1 MTFKMPP
8 IVREAWLL
16 DQQINE
22 RGILVDR
29 ELLVSAMAMAGRAK
43 QELHEE
49 VRRLTYVENPNSNA
63 QIIAWLR
70 MHKYPFPSLEKSW
83 VARALADGVP
93 EEVKRVLVL
102 RSEAART
109 SDSKLEAILNRVS
122 SDGRLRQLFN
132 YMGASRTGRWTSGS
146 PQFQNLAKPLF
157 EDKDGSR
164 LKLARELIRAGNY
177 EAVHKEFGSVVDA
190 VVSIIRTV
198 FCAPEGSRL
207 LIVDLNAIEARMVGW
222 LAGCEAMLDAF
233 RAGQDIY
240 KDFAAEVM
248 GVAAEQLPD
257 GYRNKFGKPGIL
269 GSGYGQGP
277 GAQVADGKSGQLIK
291 TGMWGFAER
300 QGIKLTQE
308 EAQKIVT
315 TYRQKYPEIP
325 QLWCD
330 YEEAMHWC
338 METGATVEMHKVLLR
353 RAGTTKPTIQV
364 ELPSRRCIHY
374 VNCRMGTKTRDDG
387 QGNVCQ
393 SQAIHYDGVNQK
405 TRKWEAIDTWGG
417 KLTENFDQA
426 ISRDVLVSGML
437 AADRRG
443 FRIVA
448 HCHDEVICEVAYDS
462 PLGEK
467 ELKDCMVTPPD
478 WAPDLPLAA
487 EVESSP
493 FYKK

>member
-1 MTFKMPP
+1 M
-8 IVREAWLL
+8 
-16 DQQINE
+16 
-22 RGILVDR
+22 
-29 ELLVSAMAMAGRAK
+29 
-43 QELHEE
+43 
-49 VRRLTYVENPNSNA
+49 RRL
-63 QIIAWLR
+63 R
-70 MHKYPFPSLEKSW
+70 
-83 VARALADGVP
+83 
-93 EEVKRVLVL
+93 
-102 RSEAART
+102 
-109 SDSKLEAILNRVS
+109 
-122 SDGRLRQLFN
+122 
-132 YMGASRTGRWTSGS
+132 
-146 PQFQNLAKPLF
+146 
-157 EDKDGSR
+157 
-164 LKLARELIRAGNY
+164 
-177 EAVHKEFGSVVDA
+177 KEFGSVVDA

-248 GVAAEQLPD
+248 GVAVEQLPD

-277 GAQVADGKSGQLIK
+277 GAQVVDGKSGQLIK

-315 TYRQKYPEIP
+315 TYRQKYPEVP
-325 QLWCD
+325 QLWRD

-353 RAGTTKPTIQV
+353 RASTTKPTIQV

-387 QGNVCQ
+387 QEQCVAVASYPLRRRKPEDPQVGGYRHLGR
-393 SQAIHYDGVNQK
+393 QADG
-405 TRKWEAIDTWGG
+405 R
-417 KLTENFDQA
+417 
-426 ISRDVLVSGML
+426 ISIKRFRAMFSL
-437 AADRRG
+437 AACLLPIAG
-443 FRIVA
+443 VFELVA
-448 HCHDEVICEVAYDS
+448 HCHDEVICWMTYDS

-467 ELKDCMVTPPD
+467 ELKDCMITPPD

>member
-1 MTFKMPP
+1 MSLKMPP
-8 IVREAWLL
+8 IVSQVWLL

-22 RGILVDR
+22 RGIFVDR
-29 ELLVSAMAMAGRAK
+29 ELLESAMAMAGRAK
-43 QELHEE
+43 QELHQEI
-49 VRRLTYVENPNSNA
+49 RRLTHVENPNSNA

-70 MHKYPFPSLEKSW
+70 MHGYCFPSLEKSW

-93 EEVKRVLVL
+93 EEVKRVLAL

-109 SDSKLEAILNRVS
+109 SDSKLTAIHNTVS
-122 SDGRLRQLFN
+122 ADGRLRYLFN
-132 YMGASRTGRWTSGS
+132 YLGASRAGRWTSHS
-146 PQFQNLAKPLF
+146 VQFQNLAKPLF

-164 LKLARELIRAGNY
+164 LKLARELIRAGDY
-177 EAVHKEFGSVVDA
+177 EAVRKEFGSVVDA
-190 VVSIIRTV
+190 VVSVIRTV

-222 LAGCEAMLDAF
+222 LAGCEAILDAF
-233 RAGQDIY
+233 RAGKDIY

-248 GVAAEQLPD
+248 GVPVEQLPD

-277 GAQVADGKSGQLIK
+277 GAQVVDSKSGQLIK

-315 TYRQKYPEIP
+315 TYRQKYPEVP
-325 QLWCD
+325 QLWRD
-330 YEEAMHWC
+330 YEEAMQWC
-338 METGATVEMHKVLLR
+338 METGATVEMHKVVFR
-353 RAGTTKPTIQV
+353 RFGTTKPTIQV
-364 ELPSRRCIHY
+364 ELPSERCLHY

-387 QGNVCQ
+387 QGNVWQ
-393 SQAIHYDGVNQK
+393 SQAIYYDSVNQK
-405 TRKWEAIDTWGG
+405 TRKWEAIDSWGG

-426 ISRDVLVSGML
+426 VSRDVLVNGML
-437 AADRRG
+437 AADHRG

-448 HCHDEVICEVAYDS
+448 HCHDEVICELPDDS

-467 ELKDCMVTPPD
+467 ELKDCMIIPPE